1 MKINLIHPVNKTKIL
16 VIVSVYKGASSKVI
30 EFGYQPSSMIIEVDE
45 KLSMSKIEES
55 KEEAEQDLDDFVFV
69 SSQ

>member
-1 MKINLIHPVNKTKIL
+1 
-16 VIVSVYKGASSKVI
+16 
-30 EFGYQPSSMIIEVDE
+30 MIIEVDE

>member
-1 MKINLIHPVNKTKIL
+1 MNKTKIL